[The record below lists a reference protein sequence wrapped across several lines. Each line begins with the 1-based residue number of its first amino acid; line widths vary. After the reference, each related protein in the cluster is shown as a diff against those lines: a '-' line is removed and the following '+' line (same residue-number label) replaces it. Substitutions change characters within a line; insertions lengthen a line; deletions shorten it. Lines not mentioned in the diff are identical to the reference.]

1 MEKTQSVIASSLNE
15 GLKNFIIGK
24 LWVNSVDG
32 SRPGAIRINRNLATD
47 IVLKAGAT
55 LFLNT
60 NKKREN
66 KQDADFSISVL
77 LPVDTANQLIEAE
90 RQQKLATI

>member
-1 MEKTQSVIASSLNE
+1 MQNTQQSIVASSLNE
-15 GLKNFIIGK
+15 GLKNYIIGK
-24 LWVNSVDG
+24 LWINSVDG
-32 SRPGAIRINRNLATD
+32 SRPGSIKINRNLATD
-47 IVLKAGAT
+47 VILKAGAT

-77 LPVDTANQLIEAE
+77 LPTETADKLIEAE
-90 RQQKLATI
+90 HQASQK